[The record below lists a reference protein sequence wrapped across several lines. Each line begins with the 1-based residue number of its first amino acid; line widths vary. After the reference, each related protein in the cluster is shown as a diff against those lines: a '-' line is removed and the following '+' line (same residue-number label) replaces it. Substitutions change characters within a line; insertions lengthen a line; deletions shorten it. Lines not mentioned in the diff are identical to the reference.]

1 MKIGIVLKKTKMKNT
16 IRIGLVCMMCLS
28 FFSAFSQVGEE
39 NPTFDFAEPDSSAV
53 MEGDTTQELDENGNP
68 KEAKPA
74 VKPYERII
82 LVIDS
87 ATNLITY
94 NGVVE
99 QEESGSDSLYLR
111 AKRWVTKNLGK
122 DVKLEVDKRNQKL
135 TYVGSIPAYSY
146 LNKYTKRPIGRFE
159 FKLTIFI
166 KEGRY
171 RYQITNIVHESVKP
185 ADGKGTRN
193 YFEYYYTSTIKI
205 REHDAILR
213 NANRDILKLTESLIA
228 ALREPVIVDE
238 DDW

>member
-1 MKIGIVLKKTKMKNT
+1 MRNIARVGFL
-16 IRIGLVCMMCLS
+16 LLFS
-28 FFSAFSQVGEE
+28 FAVFLASAQVEE
-39 NPTFDFAEPDSSAV
+39 GTPEFDFAEPDSSTM
-53 MEGDTTQELDENGNP
+53 MEGDTAQELDENGNP
-68 KEAKPA
+68 KEVKPTI
-74 VKPYERII
+74 KPYERIV

-111 AKRWVTKNLGK
+111 AKRWVAANLGK
-122 DVKLEVDKRNQKL
+122 EVKLEMDKRNQKL

-146 LNKYTKRPIGRFE
+146 LNKYTKRPIGKFE

-171 RYQITNIVHESVKP
+171 RYQISNIVHESVKP

-193 YFEYYYTSTIKI
+193 YFEYYYTSTVKV

-213 NANRDILKLTESLIA
+213 NANRDILKLIESLKA

>member
-1 MKIGIVLKKTKMKNT
+1 MKNS
-16 IRIGLVCMMCLS
+16 IKVGLVFMFCFT
-28 FFSAFSQVGEE
+28 FFTAFAQVEEE
-39 NPTFDFAEPDSSAV
+39 NPTFDFAEPDSSLV
-53 MEGDTTQELDENGNP
+53 EGDTAAQEYDENGNP
-68 KEAKPA
+68 KEVKAAAKP
-74 VKPYERII
+74 YQRIV

-99 QEESGSDSLYLR
+99 QEESGSDSLYIR
-111 AKRWVTKNLGK
+111 AKRWVAANLGK
-122 DVKLEVDKRNQKL
+122 EVKLEVDKRNQKL
-135 TYVGSIPAYSY
+135 AYVGSIPAYSY

-171 RYQITNIVHESVKP
+171 RYQISNIVHESVKP

-213 NANRDILKLTESLIA
+213 NANRDILKLIESLKA

>member
-1 MKIGIVLKKTKMKNT
+1 MRNIVRLGFMLLF
-16 IRIGLVCMMCLS
+16 GLSVFLA
-28 FFSAFSQVGEE
+28 SAQVDEGT
-39 NPTFDFAEPDSSAV
+39 PAFDFAEPDSSS
-53 MEGDTTQELDENGNP
+53 MEVDTSAQEVDENGNP
-68 KEAKPA
+68 KENKELAKP
-74 VKPYERII
+74 YQRIV

-99 QEESGSDSLYLR
+99 QEESGSDSLYIR
-111 AKRWVTKNLGK
+111 AKRWVALNLGK
-122 DVKLEVDKRNQKL
+122 DVKLDSDKRNQKL
-135 TYVGSIPAYSY
+135 TYIGSIPAYSY

-159 FKLTIFI
+159 FKFTILI

-171 RYQITNIVHESVKP
+171 RYQISNVVHESVKP

-193 YFEYYYTSTIKI
+193 YFEYYYTSTAKI

-213 NANRDILKLTESLIA
+213 NADRDILKLIESFKA

>member
-1 MKIGIVLKKTKMKNT
+1 MKNIVRFVFVLLFGFT
-16 IRIGLVCMMCLS
+16 VLNVN
-28 FFSAFSQVGEE
+28 AQVEEE
-39 NPTFDFAEPDSSAV
+39 NPTFDFAEPDSSA
-53 MEGDTTQELDENGNP
+53 MIDGDSTQQLDENGNP
-68 KEAKPA
+68 KELKPIA
-74 VKPYERII
+74 KPYERIV

-111 AKRWVTKNLGK
+111 TKRWVAANLGK
-122 DVKLEVDKRNQKL
+122 DVKLELDKRNQKL
-135 TYVGSIPAYSY
+135 TYIGSIPAYSY

-159 FKLTIFI
+159 FKLTVFI

-171 RYQITNIVHESVKP
+171 RYQISNIVHESVKP
-185 ADGKGTRN
+185 AEGKGTRN
-193 YFEYYYTSTIKI
+193 YFEYYYTSTAKI

-213 NANRDILKLTESLIA
+213 NANRDILKLTESLKS
-228 ALREPVIVDE
+228 ALREPIIVDE

>member
-1 MKIGIVLKKTKMKNT
+1 MRNIA
-16 IRIGLVCMMCLS
+16 RIGFLVLFS
-28 FFSAFSQVGEE
+28 FTVFLAAAQVEE
-39 NPTFDFAEPDSSAV
+39 PAPEFDFAEPDSSTM
-53 MEGDTTQELDENGNP
+53 MEDDATGQELDENGNP
-68 KEAKPA
+68 KAAKLTAKP
-74 VKPYERII
+74 YQRIV

-94 NGVVE
+94 NGVME
-99 QEESGSDSLYLR
+99 QEESGSDSLYIR
-111 AKRWVTKNLGK
+111 AKRWVAKNLGK
-122 DVKLEVDKRNQKL
+122 EVKLEMDKRNQKL
-135 TYVGSIPAYSY
+135 TYIGSIPAYSY
-146 LNKYTKRPIGRFE
+146 LNKYTKRPMGRFE

-171 RYQITNIVHESVKP
+171 RYQISNIVHESVKP

-193 YFEYYYTSTIKI
+193 YFEYYYTSTVKV

-213 NANRDILKLTESLIA
+213 NADRDILKLIESLKA

>member
-1 MKIGIVLKKTKMKNT
+1 MLLF
-16 IRIGLVCMMCLS
+16 GLSVSLA
-28 FFSAFSQVGEE
+28 SAQVEE
-39 NPTFDFAEPDSSAV
+39 GTPEFDLAEPDSSEM
-53 MEGDTTQELDENGNP
+53 MEGDSSAQELDENGNP
-68 KEAKPA
+68 KVAKEAM
-74 VKPYERII
+74 KPYQRIVLI
-82 LVIDS
+82 IDS

-99 QEESGSDSLYLR
+99 QEESGSDSLYIR
-111 AKRWVTKNLGK
+111 AKRWVALNLGK
-122 DVKLEVDKRNQKL
+122 EVKLESDKRNQKL
-135 TYVGSIPAYSY
+135 TYIGSIPAYSY

-171 RYQITNIVHESVKP
+171 RYQISNIVHESVKP

-193 YFEYYYTSTIKI
+193 YFEYYYTSTSKV

-213 NANRDILKLTESLIA
+213 NANRDILRLIESFKA
-228 ALREPVIVDE
+228 TLREPVIVDE